1 MDADLDTLVTA
12 LYVEIDEL
20 IGPRH
25 GRGRRPLLSD
35 AELVCLAV
43 MQVLLRFPSER
54 HWLRYARKHL
64 GGRPGMMFPYLPDQD
79 GYNKR
84 MRKAGPLLARV
95 MRHLA
100 TRSPSWW
107 DQLRLIDSTPVPGAA
122 SRERV
127 KRSDLAGE
135 GAGDAGYGYC
145 ASHSR
150 YFWGYRLYLVTTA
163 EGMPVIWGLA
173 HPKLG
178 EREVMTAL
186 LEADH
191 HLVRDG
197 QVILADKGLR
207 RRRVRTG
214 HRPARR
220 PPGAPGPPRRTG
232 PPWPPRPRPPMD
244 RSDLRHPQRPTRPGV
259 PRRAN
264 PRRGLRTRRPTPARP
279 DHRDLAQL
287 DHQRPGQA
295 IPDRLRPLT
304 VQRINHLGRVS

>member
-12 LYVEIDEL
+12 LYVEIDGL

-64 GGRPGMMFPYLPDQD
+64 GGRRGMMFPYLPDQD

-107 DQLRLIDSTPVPGAA
+107 DQLRLIDSTPVPCAA
-122 SRERV
+122 SRETV
-127 KRSDLAGE
+127 KRSDLAGQ

-163 EGMPVIWGLA
+163 EGMAVIWGLA
-173 HPKLG
+173 NPKLG

-191 HLVRDG
+191 QLVRDG
-197 QVILADKGLR
+197 QVILADKGFAGAEFEQVIARLGAHLVRPDR
-207 RRRVRTG
+207 RDEPARHGRLARVRQWIEAIFDTLKG
-214 HRPARR
+214 QL
-220 PPGAPGPPRRTG
+220 
-232 PPWPPRPRPPMD
+232 
-244 RSDLRHPQRPTRPGV
+244 DLEAHGGR
-259 PRRAN
+259 
-264 PRRGLRTRRPTPARP
+264 TPAGVYVRVAQRLLALTTAIWHNWTINAP
-279 DHRDLAQL
+279 VKRSLIAYDH
-287 DHQRPGQA
+287 
-295 IPDRLRPLT
+295 
-304 VQRINHLGRVS
+304 